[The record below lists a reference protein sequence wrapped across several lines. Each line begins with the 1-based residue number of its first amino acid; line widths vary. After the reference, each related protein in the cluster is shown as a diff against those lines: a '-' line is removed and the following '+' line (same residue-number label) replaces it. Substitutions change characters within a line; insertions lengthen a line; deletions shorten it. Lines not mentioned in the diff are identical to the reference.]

1 MGLKVR
7 VSGGRAQAAAPLL
20 FVGTASPGQIQQVI
34 SPHLKGMAAVM
45 VHLNCQLDLLMPQ
58 ELVKH
63 TPGGVCEDASRD
75 VLIKRA
81 LIY

>member
-1 MGLKVR
+1 
-7 VSGGRAQAAAPLL
+7 
-20 FVGTASPGQIQQVI
+20 
-34 SPHLKGMAAVM
+34 
-45 VHLNCQLDLLMPQ
+45 MPQ

-81 LIY
+81 LIYWMD